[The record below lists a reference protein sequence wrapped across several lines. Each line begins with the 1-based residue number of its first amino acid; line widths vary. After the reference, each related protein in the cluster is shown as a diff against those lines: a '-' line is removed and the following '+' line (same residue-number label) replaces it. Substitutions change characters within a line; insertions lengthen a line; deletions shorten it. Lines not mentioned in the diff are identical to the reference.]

1 MSNIRSKTARLLVLI
16 GCIALLGATLA
27 ACGKTSG
34 ESSTSGGESTAAGG
48 GGGEEA
54 SSGGNSAVALDE
66 IEEGKLKIGFSNY
79 AAVIPFYQ
87 SMIAGIEDGAK
98 KYGWSVEVTDSK
110 FEPNKQVSDIQSLI
124 TKGVDL
130 LVVSPGDAHALLP
143 AYQEAAREGIPI
155 ISIANSLAPEDSAW
169 ETAFFGVSNETV
181 GEEQTEALIQAMG
194 GKGEVVQVNGPP
206 GVDFVTEMTAGAK
219 KVFTQHSGVKVAFEG
234 GTKELSAAEGLR
246 VGQAGL
252 TAHPE
257 IQGGWANDDE
267 LAVGL
272 VRALTEQGLAGKVP
286 VGWNGG
292 TAQAMDLAAKGDL
305 VGVILPTYTWGIEAM
320 EGIHAAINGEGEFTG
335 RVEGKVFPLESDDQ
349 AKELISQCPQEPD
362 QVWCLGR

>member
-1 MSNIRSKTARLLVLI
+1 MSNMSRPARLLFAI
-16 GCIALLGATLA
+16 GCIALLGAALA

-34 ESSTSGGESTAAGG
+34 ESSPSGGGGDSTAAGSG
-48 GGGEEA
+48 GGGE
-54 SSGGNSAVALDE
+54 SSGGSSAVSLDQL
-66 IEEGKLKIGFSNY
+66 EEGKLKIGFSNY
-79 AAVIPFYQ
+79 AAVIPLYQ

-130 LVVSPGDAHALLP
+130 LIVSPGDAHALLP

-194 GKGEVVQVNGPP
+194 GKGEVIQVNGPS
-206 GVDFVTEMTAGAK
+206 GVDFVTEMTQGAK
-219 KVFTQHSGVKVAFEG
+219 NVFSQQSGVKVAFEG

-252 TAHPE
+252 TAHPD

-272 VRALTEQGLAGKVP
+272 VRALTEQGLAGKAP
-286 VGWNGG
+286 VAWNGG

-320 EGIHAAINGEGEFTG
+320 EGIHAAINGEGEFSG
-335 RVEGKVFPLESDDQ
+335 RVLGKMFPLESAEQ
-349 AKELISQCPQEPD
+349 AKELIAQCPQEPD
-362 QVWCLGR
+362 QIWCLGR